1 MTHVL
6 SETQSIINSRDDA
19 SPAHVVSGTLAIVT
33 KRGRKY
39 FEKGSLC
46 ARNLTN
52 LGPTNAPYMRKGG
65 GPGRFG

>member
-6 SETQSIINSRDDA
+6 SETQSIINSRNDA
-19 SPAHVVSGTLAIVT
+19 SAAHVVSGTLAIVT

-46 ARNLTN
+46 ARNLT
-52 LGPTNAPYMRKGG
+52 GEMTNQL
-65 GPGRFG
+65 

>member
-46 ARNLTN
+46 ARNLT
-52 LGPTNAPYMRKGG
+52 GEMTNQL
-65 GPGRFG
+65 